1 MTKLNATDSTAKP
14 RAARKVAKPVATP
27 VIDVASSWV
36 SDESIDSLANRLN
49 PMPTK
54 ISDDLLDQ
62 YADMLSPVPP
72 PPIANPK
79 GFSARVAAPI
89 DGGDGEAGPE
99 SIGLGFA
106 VGVVVAGE
114 AMGQGFNLLGRGL
127 ARLLR

>member
-1 MTKLNATDSTAKP
+1 MALSKDQATAATTKVPGKNSRAKTKI
-14 RAARKVAKPVATP
+14 AVAPA
-27 VIDVASSWV
+27 IDVASIQV
-36 SDESIDSLANRLN
+36 
-49 PMPTK
+49 
-54 ISDDLLDQ
+54 SDDLLDQ

-79 GFSARVAAPI
+79 VFSARVAAPI
-89 DGGDGEAGPE
+89 DGGSDDVGPE

-114 AMGQGFNLLGRGL
+114 AMGQGLNILGRGL